1 MFLNL
6 FVQKY
11 LSIKNKEIRKRGIM
25 AKIIRIHAREII
37 DSRGNPTVECEV
49 VTKDACASASVP
61 SGASTGS
68 SEAWELRDVG
78 KKRFLGKGVLEAV
91 KHVNSIIAKNIV
103 GMDAADQEAIDFVL
117 KKLDP
122 TAQKVKLGANTLLAV
137 SIACAK
143 AANTHAPYA
152 HIAKLGDTKKYVM
165 PVPAF
170 NIINGGKHAGQGP
183 DFQEYLLFPTGAKS
197 FAEALQIG
205 VEVYQTL
212 KQQLQKKFGKK
223 ATNVGDEGGFVPPV
237 SCIEEPLDLIID
249 AVNQCGYW
257 KKVKLGLDCAAS
269 TFYQTGGYV
278 IEGRKLT
285 AHQLL
290 DRYEDLLG
298 SYPLVSIED
307 PFAEED
313 FEHFALLTKKAKHF
327 QVVGDD
333 ITVTNPERIKIAIEQ
348 QACNCLLLKPNQIGT
363 LTEALFAARLA
374 KNAGWNV
381 MVSHRSG
388 DTEDTFIADLAVGL
402 SNGQIKSGAPCRG
415 ERVAKYNQLLRI
427 EERLGKKATYTG
439 KML

>member
-1 MFLNL
+1 M
-6 FVQKY
+6 
-11 LSIKNKEIRKRGIM
+11 
-25 AKIIRIHAREII
+25 KITRVHAREIL

-49 VTKDACASASVP
+49 STKDTCASASVP

-68 SEAWELRDVG
+68 YEAYELRDVH
-78 KKRFLGKGVLEAV
+78 KKRYLGKGVLEAV
-91 KHVNSIIAKNIV
+91 KHVNLMIAKTVV
-103 GMDAADQEAIDFVL
+103 GMDVSDQEAIDFVL

-122 TAQKVKLGANTLLAV
+122 TEQKVKLGANALLAV
-137 SIACAK
+137 SMACAK
-143 AANTHAPYA
+143 AANVHAPYE
-152 HIAKLGDTKKYVM
+152 HIAALWGTKKYVL

-170 NIINGGKHAGQGP
+170 NVINGGKHAGKGP

-197 FAEALQIG
+197 FREALQIG

-212 KQQLQKKFGKK
+212 KQIIQKKFGKQ
-223 ATNVGDEGGFVPPV
+223 ATNVGDEGGFVTSV
-237 SCIEEPLDLIID
+237 SCVEEPLDLIMD
-249 AVNQCGYW
+249 AINERGYW
-257 KKVKLGLDCAAS
+257 KKVKLGIDCAAS
-269 TFYQTGGYV
+269 SFYQTGGYM

-298 SYPLVSIED
+298 GYPLVSLED

-313 FEHFALLTKKAKHF
+313 FEHFGLLARKAKRF
-327 QVVGDD
+327 QIVGDD
-333 ITVTNPERIKIAIEQ
+333 LTATNPERIKTAIEQ
-348 QACNCLLLKPNQIGT
+348 KACTCLLLKPNQIGT

-388 DTEDTFIADLAVGL
+388 DTDDSFIADLAVGL

-415 ERVAKYNQLLRI
+415 ERVSKYNQLLRI
-427 EERLGKKATYTG
+427 EERLGKKARYAG
-439 KML
+439 KFL